1 MRAKNYFKARR
12 IAVTG
17 ICGEWGRVFLNAI
30 KRKNPFEFV
39 LGIDLKPPNIQIQ
52 NFSFHQ
58 QDLQDNQLGKVFKKY
73 AIDTVLHLAFLLR
86 LDTPKKVAV
95 SVNVLSIQN
104 VLSAFIDSG
113 AQSFI
118 LGSSN
123 SVYGAYPDNP
133 DILTETSQPRP
144 NKDHL
149 FAVLKRRME
158 TEVAEVEEKH
168 KDKRFVVLRRGTLLS
183 HYVRPSVPVSLF
195 NSPFSPFFLFH
206 NPPLQFI
213 HEKDLGK
220 ITVLALKKPVSG
232 IYNVV
237 SDGHVSYL
245 ELIARSGNIPVL
257 VPGTLAKTA
266 AKFLET
272 LGLLT
277 PISGGLDYFMFPWL
291 CSNKKI
297 KQALKYKFS
306 FTSKDA
312 VNAVF
317 NSHREKPNRQKQ

>member
-1 MRAKNYFKARR
+1 MSRR
-12 IAVTG
+12 VAVTG
-17 ICGEWGRVFLNAI
+17 VCGEWGRVFLNAI
-30 KRKNPFEFV
+30 RNNNPFEFV
-39 LGIDLKPPNIQIQ
+39 LGIDLKPPGIRIN
-52 NFSFHQ
+52 NFAFHQ
-58 QDLQDNQLGKVFKKY
+58 QDLQDNQLGKIFRKY
-73 AIDTVLHLAFLLR
+73 DIDTVLHLAFLLKY
-86 LDTPKKVAV
+86 DTPKKVAV

-104 VLSAFIDSG
+104 VLRAFVESS

-123 SVYGAYPDNP
+123 SVYGAHPDNP
-133 DILTETSQPRP
+133 PILTETSPTRP
-144 NKDHL
+144 NRDHL
-149 FAVLKRRME
+149 FAVLKSRME
-158 TEVAEVEEKH
+158 NEVAEVEEKH
-168 KDKRFVVLRRGTLLS
+168 RDRRFVILRRGTLLS
-183 HYVRPSVPVSLF
+183 HYVRPSAPVSLF

-220 ITVLALKKPVSG
+220 ITVLALKKPIAG

-245 ELIARSGNIPVL
+245 ELIARSGNIPVF

-266 AKFLET
+266 AKFFET

-297 KQALKYKFS
+297 KRALKYEFA

-317 NSHREKPNRQKQ
+317 NSQKP